1 MNKNIGFLLI
11 ALMSA
16 SAINGM
22 GSDFLPQ
29 IIITNAQA
37 RNKAQKHAHMF
48 QKLVQDVTNKWLE
61 QNDYCPGKP
70 LTLVAPEYRRKE
82 HAELHKT
89 ELTGTELLEGARV
102 LRSRLDS
109 DIHMMFLMM
118 RIDKSYKPHPALPC
132 LTTLRKEIK
141 HLDRYIH
148 KLEQ

>member
-1 MNKNIGFLLI
+1 MNKNIGFLLL
-11 ALMSA
+11 ALCSA
-16 SAINGM
+16 SALNGM
-22 GSDFLPQ
+22 DSDFLPQ
-29 IIITNAQA
+29 VIITNAQA
-37 RNKAQKHAHMF
+37 RNKSQKHAHMF
-48 QKLVQDVTNKWLE
+48 QKLVQDVTNTWLE

-70 LTLVAPEYRRKE
+70 LTLVAPEYRRTE
-82 HAELHKT
+82 HTELHKA
-89 ELTGTELLEGARV
+89 ELSRTELLEGARV

-109 DIHMMFLMM
+109 DIHMTLLMM